1 MDNSFIGT
9 SNWLEKLLTYDLAC
23 LHLSYILN
31 PALLVSLFCGIILQ
45 VEAFSPDAVANDFV
59 DGCQM
64 AAPAINC
71 RMEIAQFLTGRVYK
85 PPLRS
90 RIPKIYARWQTWRAG
105 GDFSTLHLFFS
116 SKYSLLR
123 SVFSLTKVVY
133 LQEKEEL
140 DGR

>member
-1 MDNSFIGT
+1 MSSLVIHTKPSFTGF
-9 SNWLEKLLTYDLAC
+9 
-23 LHLSYILN
+23 IL
-31 PALLVSLFCGIILQ
+31 CGIILQ

-90 RIPKIYARWQTWRAG
+90 RIPKIYARWQT
-105 GDFSTLHLFFS
+105 
-116 SKYSLLR
+116 
-123 SVFSLTKVVY
+123 
-133 LQEKEEL
+133 
-140 DGR
+140 

>member
-1 MDNSFIGT
+1 MIWHVFSCHDTKPSFTGFI
-9 SNWLEKLLTYDLAC
+9 
-23 LHLSYILN
+23 
-31 PALLVSLFCGIILQ
+31 FCGVILQ

-90 RIPKIYARWQTWRAG
+90 RIPKIYARWQT
-105 GDFSTLHLFFS
+105 
-116 SKYSLLR
+116 
-123 SVFSLTKVVY
+123 
-133 LQEKEEL
+133 
-140 DGR
+140 